1 MRFVK
6 GQVIWVD
13 LDRNCVGSEQ
23 KGERPS
29 VVVQNN
35 FGNRASNTT
44 IIVPLTSKFKTEI
57 PTHVHISSY
66 DLGEGKKD
74 SIALCE
80 QVRVIDR
87 ERITHVEKTILSD
100 DVMKEI
106 ENALL
111 ISFGVGSPRIPQVV
125 WVELNGMGNE
135 QKGNR
140 PALVIQNGTGNKHST
155 TLIVAPLQLKKKKR
169 LPTHVEIPGNLISPT
184 FKDSIALMEQVRVV
198 DKERVTGVERIIDD
212 ECKTN
217 LSEVIFKSVEEALLV
232 SFGI

>member
-1 MRFVK
+1 MRYVK

-13 LDRNCVGSEQ
+13 FDLDKKCVGSEQ
-23 KGERPS
+23 KGERPA
-29 VVVQNN
+29 VVVQNDY
-35 FGNRASNTT
+35 GNKASNTT

-57 PTHVHISSY
+57 PTHVDISSF
-66 DLGEGKKD
+66 DLGEGKID

-80 QVRVIDR
+80 QVRVIDK
-87 ERITHVEKTILSD
+87 ERITYVDKTILSAD
-100 DVMKEI
+100 KMKEI
-106 ENALL
+106 EKGLL
-111 ISFGVGSPRIPQVV
+111 ISFGVGTPRVPQVV

-140 PALVIQNGTGNKHST
+140 PAIVIQNDTGNKHSS

-198 DKERVTGVERIIDD
+198 DKERVTGVEYNTD
-212 ECKTN
+212 
-217 LSEVIFKSVEEALLV
+217 LSEDLFKSIEEALLV